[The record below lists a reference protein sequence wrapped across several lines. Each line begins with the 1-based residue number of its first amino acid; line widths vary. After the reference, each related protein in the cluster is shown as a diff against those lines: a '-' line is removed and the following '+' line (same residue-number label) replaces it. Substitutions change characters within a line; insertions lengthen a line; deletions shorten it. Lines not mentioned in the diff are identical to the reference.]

1 MTLPANKPLRRALTN
16 RSFFSFR
23 HSSVNKTVQASNLS
37 EKLSKAAVTAATTAA
52 LFASVRPFF
61 SLFSLLFKGGF
72 WSGFILRRGIKLSFF
87 PRHRRRRLSLSVW
100 QNAKRRA
107 SLRTGCDEPMRCIDT
122 SPGRCARALRVV
134 QRSSRVFFAF
144 ECSKKK
150 ETRRGQTLGEVIAKK
165 GQKSYLFLVFCPK
178 RDLKNRLKEEKKV

>member
-1 MTLPANKPLRRALTN
+1 MVRFYIKERD
-16 RSFFSFR
+16 
-23 HSSVNKTVQASNLS
+23 KTVFLS
-37 EKLSKAAVTAATTAA
+37 PS
-52 LFASVRPFF
+52 S
-61 SLFSLLFKGGF
+61 SS
-72 WSGFILRRGIKLSFF
+72 SFC
-87 PRHRRRRLSLSVW
+87 RRRRLSLSVW

-178 RDLKNRLKEEKKV
+178 RDLKNRLKEEKKVSKKKERKKEKKTFLPQKRKNDFDCC

>member
-1 MTLPANKPLRRALTN
+1 MVFGPVLY
-16 RSFFSFR
+16 
-23 HSSVNKTVQASNLS
+23 
-37 EKLSKAAVTAATTAA
+37 
-52 LFASVRPFF
+52 
-61 SLFSLLFKGGF
+61 
-72 WSGFILRRGIKLSFF
+72 IRRGIKPSFF
-87 PRHRRRRLSLSVW
+87 PHRRFCRRRRLSLSVW

-150 ETRRGQTLGEVIAKK
+150 ETRRGQTLGEVIDRRRKK
-165 GQKSYLFLVFCPK
+165 A
-178 RDLKNRLKEEKKV
+178 KNRISFWFFAQNEISKIVSKKKRNFKKKRKKEREENLPSSKKKE

>member
-1 MTLPANKPLRRALTN
+1 MVRFYIKERD
-16 RSFFSFR
+16 
-23 HSSVNKTVQASNLS
+23 KTVFLS
-37 EKLSKAAVTAATTAA
+37 PSSSSS
-52 LFASVRPFF
+52 FYY
-61 SLFSLLFKGGF
+61 
-72 WSGFILRRGIKLSFF
+72 RRS
-87 PRHRRRRLSLSVW
+87 RLSLSVW

-178 RDLKNRLKEEKKV
+178 RDLKNRLKEEKKVSKKKERKKEKKTFLPQKRKNDFDCC

>member
-1 MTLPANKPLRRALTN
+1 LVRFYIKERD
-16 RSFFSFR
+16 
-23 HSSVNKTVQASNLS
+23 KTVFLS
-37 EKLSKAAVTAATTAA
+37 PS
-52 LFASVRPFF
+52 S
-61 SLFSLLFKGGF
+61 SS
-72 WSGFILRRGIKLSFF
+72 SFYY
-87 PRHRRRRLSLSVW
+87 RRRRLSLSVW

-150 ETRRGQTLGEVIAKK
+150 ETRRGQTSSSEK

-178 RDLKNRLKEEKKV
+178 RDLKNRLKQRRKESFKKKERKKEKKTFLPQKRKNDFDCC

>member
-1 MTLPANKPLRRALTN
+1 MVRFYIKERD
-16 RSFFSFR
+16 
-23 HSSVNKTVQASNLS
+23 KTVFLS
-37 EKLSKAAVTAATTAA
+37 PS
-52 LFASVRPFF
+52 S
-61 SLFSLLFKGGF
+61 SS
-72 WSGFILRRGIKLSFF
+72 SFYY
-87 PRHRRRRLSLSVW
+87 RRRRLSLSVW

-150 ETRRGQTLGEVIAKK
+150 ETRRGQTSSSEK

-178 RDLKNRLKEEKKV
+178 RDLKNRLKEEKKVSKKKERKRRKPSFLKKERMILIVADVVVEKIFFTPRYFYYPHSLRKRSRSMNCKA